1 MSESLVSVDEILDKN
16 ETNSSISDRGIDLA
30 DDPVVGSPNSPM
42 SRSDTHSTDDS
53 FGHGSS
59 EEEEVDIDEVQDG
72 GGSGDSGVDTGIHLE
87 EYLHRSNTMVIY
99 PEAVDEDRRSDYK
112 GEEDENGLEPVN
124 CPYCDRTYKRL
135 TSLKE
140 HIKYRHEKGSN
151 SFSCPKCNYC
161 FAHKSQLERHMATHM
176 PGRNQVCEIC
186 NKAFV
191 NIYRLQRHMLTHTSG
206 NRKFKCGE
214 CSKAFKYKHH
224 LKEHLRIHSGEKPY
238 ECSICRKRFS
248 HSGSYSSHISSKK
261 CSPVHVPP
269 IIKDAMA
276 APVKVVSGDV
286 LPDSNEGSGKENN
299 GHSVSNNIS
308 YFYPL
313 HVKIPTSNDL
323 VPTNQNFPDKQNQQH
338 LTSPPN
344 EAVKKVLEIVGA
356 TVTKQQQEGQNT
368 DISKIKK
375 TVNPTQE
382 HIEIISPKVNTT
394 EKVKL
399 PEITKDRGVVTA
411 KMVKAPLGTIPPQD
425 DNYSIV
431 DYTLKK
437 VHEAKAVASCLE
449 THRKNNAGSL
459 EKAFCKFCGKFFE
472 NPIELHQHER
482 YICTMNEEVQ
492 EAVSSMDPP
501 PLLKSNC
508 KEFCRLCGESFDSPI
523 EKHQH
528 ERYLCDMNADVCRQK
543 MRSNNNDVLSLTTVN
558 PESDEKDTNEENNDD
573 VSVINE
579 EKAALSDD
587 QTIEVESTKEDDCE
601 SEEDNPVAATEDQ
614 PEVESISSAQEQAL
628 RAFYALQAQ
637 PSEDGLTKISQALNL
652 NVNTISDWFQ
662 KARQQEVDGTDPSLK
677 GLEYANKTAF
687 NGSVSDSRPVSNSPE
702 PTPSPVRTSVV
713 QSSPQRPTATTPEPT
728 RDEDRGVDLTRLR
741 PTPLTLQTTSPI
753 SSPQTSPS
761 SYHSRP
767 IVTSSPSTTAHDAP
781 LDLSVPKRMS
791 PTPEYHL
798 DRNNLMF
805 HYKYPSLYS
814 PALGSVIYPGLRP
827 PLHPQASLYFE
838 NTIKAHSLAHQVNKR
853 RYPDPPYFAYLPLP
867 NGYQPKRQRINVP
880 PMDYPQIPEMMAAE
894 AGLRKPGTIELSH
907 SPTYPVHSP
916 KGYPE
921 DSHEITSSRMDYMYD
936 DNCNDDSPGKQR
948 RRDRVVRS
956 VIGGLYACSQCPKT
970 FQKHSSLLRHVYEHS
985 GKRPHMCKECGKA
998 FKHKHHLMEHSRL
1011 HSGEKPYQ
1019 CDKCLK
1025 KFSHSGSYSQHMNHR
1040 YSYCKREDNLGAGF
1054 GRKKGATIKQIM
1066 AKEDYVNG
1074 LTEEVKSTKESEI
1087 EA

>member
-1 MSESLVSVDEILDKN
+1 MCAQVMDIIYTTAVDDILDKN
-16 ETNSSISDRGIDLA
+16 ETNNSTSDRGIDLTN
-30 DDPVVGSPNSPM
+30 DPILEDSPSSPM
-42 SRSDTHSTDDS
+42 SRSDTNSTDDS
-53 FGHGSS
+53 FEHGSS
-59 EEEEVDIDEVQDG
+59 EEEIDIDENQDG

-87 EYLHRSNTMVIY
+87 EYLTRSNTMVIY
-99 PEAVDEDRRSDYK
+99 PEAVDEERRGEYK
-112 GEEDENGLEPVN
+112 GDEDENGLEPVN

-261 CSPVHVPP
+261 CSPVHLPP

-299 GHSVSNNIS
+299 GQSISNNIS
-308 YFYPL
+308 FFSPL
-313 HVKIPTSNDL
+313 HVKIPSPNGLT
-323 VPTNQNFPDKQNQQH
+323 PNQSFADKQNQLH
-338 LTSPPN
+338 LSSPPN

-394 EKVKL
+394 EKVQV
-399 PEITKDRGVVTA
+399 PEIVKDKGIVSA
-411 KMVKAPLGTIPPQD
+411 KLVKTPSAPNPPQD

-449 THRKNNAGSL
+449 THRKNNTGSL
-459 EKAFCKFCGKFFE
+459 EKVFCKFCGKFFE

-482 YICTMNEEVQ
+482 YICTKNEEVQ
-492 EAVSSMDPP
+492 EAVSSVDQPP
-501 PLLKSNC
+501 PLKSNC
-508 KEFCRLCGESFDSPI
+508 KEFCRLCGASFDSPI

-528 ERYLCDMNADVCRQK
+528 ERYLCDMNIDVCRQK
-543 MRSNNNDVLSLTTVN
+543 MLNDVPALVPVN
-558 PESDEKDTNEENNDD
+558 HHNRNDKEVTEKEIEEVED
-573 VSVINE
+573 VSMINE

-587 QTIEVESTKEDDCE
+587 QTIEMESDKEENSEKEENEE
-601 SEEDNPVAATEDQ
+601 SMEETEE
-614 PEVESISSAQEQAL
+614 PNEVQVISSVQEQAL

-637 PSEDGLTKISQALNL
+637 PSEDGLNKISQALNL
-652 NVNTISDWFQ
+652 NVKIISNWFE
-662 KARQQEVDGTDPSLK
+662 KSWQQEKDGTDPSLK
-677 GLEYANKTAF
+677 GLEYAEKATINESADRF
-687 NGSVSDSRPVSNSPE
+687 ESS
-702 PTPSPVRTSVV
+702 
-713 QSSPQRPTATTPEPT
+713 SSPSEQTEEQTTGQEV
-728 RDEDRGVDLTRLR
+728 DESRGVDLTRVR
-741 PTPLTLQTTSPI
+741 PTPLTIQTTSPI

-767 IVTSSPSTTAHDAP
+767 IVTSSPSNIYNDAP
-781 LDLSVPKRMS
+781 LDLSVPKRS
-791 PTPEYHL
+791 PPPPEYHM

-805 HYKYPSLYS
+805 RYKYPSLFS
-814 PALGSVIYPGLRP
+814 PAMGSILYSGLPMRP
-827 PLHPQASLYFE
+827 PLHPQASMYFE
-838 NTIKAHSLAHQVNKR
+838 NTIKAHSPVPQVNKR
-853 RYPDPPYFAYLPLP
+853 RYPESPYIAYLPLP
-867 NGYQPKRQRINVP
+867 NGYQSKRPRISVA
-880 PMDYPQIPEMMAAE
+880 PMDYPQIPEIMTSE
-894 AGLRKPGTIELSH
+894 PVLRKPGTIELSH
-907 SPTYPVHSP
+907 SPPYPVHSP
-916 KGYPE
+916 KSYTE
-921 DSHEITSSRMDYMYD
+921 DSHDMNSSRMDSMYD
-936 DNCNDDSPGKQR
+936 DIYIDDTPGKQR

-1019 CDKCLK
+1019 CNKCLK

-1066 AKEDYVNG
+1066 SKEDYVQG
-1074 LTEEVKSTKESEI
+1074 LTADVKSTNTNEI
-1087 EA
+1087 EV